1 MALTPLEINK
11 LENSATGRAI
21 AALSA
26 FDSTQKSFV
35 DFVTHLLH
43 DVFKILLD
51 STIEQLEAYADL
63 VANVSGSLE
72 AFEARMVG
80 NQAAFEQKAVQY
92 INDVVTPSF
101 AATGFTGPVVQTGSG
116 SSATYAP
123 ATFSFDPTKLDAAKA
138 AFVGVIIG
146 TAPNDQDFTKCLA
159 TANPNDMTTSDL
171 DALTIAKL
179 KQDVK
184 GSYDKLVTILQMG
197 MQKITVPGGEMAATL
212 TWHVDAADTDEITS
226 SDTSQ
231 SFDQRV
237 VNWNV
242 SRAASRSSSLSG
254 KLFGMTFGRTRGV
267 VTTAGASGS
276 RTRTELKVQ
285 VVNEKK
291 TAVTHLNV
299 DITGSVTVQFKSETF
314 PPINPTAAAA

>member
-11 LENSATGRAI
+11 LENSAIGRAI

-35 DFVTHLLH
+35 DFTTHLLH

-51 STIEQLEAYADL
+51 ATIEQLEAYADL

-72 AFEARMVG
+72 AFETRMVG
-80 NQAAFEQKAVQY
+80 DQAAFEARAVTY
-92 INDVVTPSF
+92 INEVVIPSF
-101 AATGFTGPVVQTGSG
+101 ADTTLFPGPVVAAGTPS
-116 SSATYAP
+116 P
-123 ATFSFDPTKLDAAKA
+123 FKFDPLKLDAAKA
-138 AFVGVIIG
+138 AYAGVVIVAG
-146 TAPNDQDFTKCLA
+146 TTEKAFTDFLT
-159 TANPNDMTTSDL
+159 TNDMNTPDL
-171 DALTIAKL
+171 IALTVAKL

-184 GSYDKLVTILQMG
+184 GSYDKLVTILKIG
-197 MQKITVPGGEMAATL
+197 MQKLVVTDGEVKTSL
-212 TWHVDAADTDEITS
+212 TWHLNATDTDEITS

-231 SFDQRV
+231 LFDQRAI
-237 VNWNV
+237 NWNV
-242 SRAASRSSSLSG
+242 SRVAARSSGISG

-291 TAVTHLNV
+291 TAVTNLNI
-299 DITGSVTVQFKSETF
+299 DITGSVMVHFKSETF
-314 PPINPTAAAA
+314 PPFDPAAAAPA